1 MKEAEVNDPMELVC
15 ETIPGDAGPGDAAF
29 LARCVIE
36 EFALIGYGAEDLFTL
51 FRDPVYPMLNNIL
64 RKEGEAFVR
73 NLIGQ
78 VLGEWGTLKVK
89 TEIVHSE
96 CECEGDD

>member
-1 MKEAEVNDPMELVC
+1 MKEAEANDPMELVC
-15 ETIPGDAGPGDAAF
+15 ETIPGDAAF
-29 LARCVIE
+29 LAQCVIE
-36 EFALIGYGAEDLFTL
+36 EFALIGYGAEDLFAL
-51 FRDPVYPMLNNIL
+51 FRQPVYPMLNNIF

-89 TEIVHSE
+89 TH
-96 CECEGDD
+96 CRGDL

>member
-1 MKEAEVNDPMELVC
+1 MKEAEANDPMELVC
-15 ETIPGDAGPGDAAF
+15 ETIPGETAF

-51 FRDPVYPMLNNIL
+51 FREPVYPMLNNIL
-64 RKEGEAFVR
+64 RKEGEAFVC

-78 VLGEWGTLKVK
+78 VLVECGTLKVK
-89 TEIVHSE
+89 TEIVPEH
-96 CECEGDD
+96 CLGGL